1 MKNIRPSISTKNE
14 TRYDIET
21 KNGNYYIIKIQ
32 NKLMSVFKMI
42 QDNYSGEW
50 IEGQISGWDISEEVK
65 DMKFE
70 NLVRNRNVT
79 YRQMESLYVSQ
90 QFFI

>member
-1 MKNIRPSISTKNE
+1 MKNIRPSISNNSE
-14 TRYDIET
+14 TRFDIET
-21 KNGNYYIIKIQ
+21 ENGNYYVIKIQ
-32 NKLMSVFKMI
+32 RKLMSVFKMV
-42 QDNYSGEW
+42 QNNYSGDW

-79 YRQMESLYVSQ
+79 YREMEALYVSQ
-90 QFFI
+90 QFGM